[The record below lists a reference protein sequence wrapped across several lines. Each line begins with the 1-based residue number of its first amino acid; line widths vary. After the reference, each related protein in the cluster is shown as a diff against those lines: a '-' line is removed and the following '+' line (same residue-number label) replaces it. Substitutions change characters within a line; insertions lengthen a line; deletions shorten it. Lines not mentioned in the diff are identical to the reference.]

1 MILTSFLAGA
11 VDKYRLRRKFP
22 LPRNIWDGEETVYCF
37 KEKSRNSLKETY
49 KLNRY
54 PTPDEKKALAKKTG
68 LTLTQVSNWFKNRRQ
83 RDRTPNCRGELG
95 MLGSPTLDSLSGAAG
110 DVKYPADC
118 YSPKFMDQRDTYRA
132 NVLGMMQTGIKSENW
147 TPLGLSNHPYHY
159 GYEPSSVL
167 PPSAQTPPTH

>member
-1 MILTSFLAGA
+1 
-11 VDKYRLRRKFP
+11 
-22 LPRNIWDGEETVYCF
+22 
-37 KEKSRNSLKETY
+37 
-49 KLNRY
+49 
-54 PTPDEKKALAKKTG
+54 
-68 LTLTQVSNWFKNRRQ
+68 
-83 RDRTPNCRGELG
+83 

-118 YSPKFMDQRDTYRA
+118 YSPKFMDQRDTYRGNSASLGNIYFTFSPVSLSLA

-147 TPLGLSNHPYHY
+147 TPLGFSNHPYHY